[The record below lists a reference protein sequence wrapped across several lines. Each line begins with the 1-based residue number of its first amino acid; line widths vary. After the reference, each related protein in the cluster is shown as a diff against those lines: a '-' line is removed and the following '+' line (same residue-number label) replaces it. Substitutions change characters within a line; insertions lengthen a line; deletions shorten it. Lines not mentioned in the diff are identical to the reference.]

1 MRSPFKL
8 LILTLFLSLM
18 IHLLFFT
25 GISLIRI
32 IPPEDHEAI
41 QVELFPE
48 GQIRDALTRDKKS
61 IVRQALVPEKL
72 KVPKDETLARFL
84 SEHDQRV
91 REETQAAQKGMTA
104 NRDNQPLSEQT
115 LAKSS
120 SSSKPMPKSEDGYQ
134 EFNIGEQLRE
144 MSQFE
149 NGSSTVGEVL
159 PQDVKIGSFTA
170 LNTDRY
176 LYYSFYAR
184 MEERIRHPWESRVQF
199 LINSMDRATAI
210 AASRRPWTTHLE
222 FLLNPKGELVK
233 ALLIKESGIPAF
245 DQAAIAAFQEARIF
259 PNPPQGMIQEDGFIH
274 VKFGFT
280 VNFNPPM
287 HAGQ

>member
-1 MRSPFKL
+1 MRSRYEL
-8 LILTLFLSLM
+8 LIITLALSLL
-18 IHLLFFT
+18 IHFLFYA
-25 GISLIRI
+25 GVSSIRLVT
-32 IPPEDHEAI
+32 PEDENAI

-61 IVRQALVPEKL
+61 IVRQALAPEKL

-84 SEHDQRV
+84 SEQDQRV
-91 REETQAAQKGMTA
+91 REEMQAAQKGMTA
-104 NRDNQPLSEQT
+104 NRQNQVQPNNPDTKTGVQKRQERN
-115 LAKSS
+115 A
-120 SSSKPMPKSEDGYQ
+120 DGYQ
-134 EFNIGEQLRE
+134 DFNIGEQLRE

-149 NGSSTVGEVL
+149 GGQSTVGEVL

-184 MEERIRHPWESRVQF
+184 MEERIRYPWESRVQF
-199 LINSMDRATAI
+199 LINTMDRATVI
-210 AASRRPWTTHLE
+210 AASRRPWTTQVE
-222 FLLNPKGELVK
+222 FLLNSKGELIK

-245 DQAAIAAFQEARIF
+245 DQAAISAFQEARIF
-259 PNPPQGMIQEDGFIH
+259 PNPPQGMLQDDGYIH

-280 VNFNPPM
+280 VNFDPPM
-287 HAGQ
+287 HAGK